1 MTISENKRPIRCS
14 MSLNYFSPWNL
25 KIRPPQG
32 KDDCRST
39 KSNRKCHRKS
49 TIIRSKKR
57 NNRLGSPPKSFSQ
70 NNNQQKRISF
80 GNMMRMSR
88 RRIFSTFRNDRRHE
102 FNNNGYDYD
111 THTDE
116 SIFIAR
122 KKEKPCPHNL
132 RQNQAAGIY

>member
-1 MTISENKRPIRCS
+1 MVAHRMKIVCFCTFCNKPQTNPYSRDRRKNKIMTISEYERPIRCS

-49 TIIRSKKR
+49 ARISSQKR

-80 GNMMRMSR
+80 GNMMRMPR
-88 RRIFSTFRNDRRHE
+88 R
-102 FNNNGYDYD
+102 
-111 THTDE
+111 
-116 SIFIAR
+116 
-122 KKEKPCPHNL
+122 
-132 RQNQAAGIY
+132 